1 MGVAFDLTGKRALIT
16 GGGQG
21 IGAGIARY
29 FADAG
34 AEVAVNDLVPE
45 RAQAMVD
52 ELIAAGGLA
61 LAAPFDVTDFGSV
74 MAAIEVIGGVDILV
88 NNAGNAGGDGWTKMA
103 PFAETDPADWAP
115 FIMVNLFGVMHC
127 VRAALPAMIE
137 RRWGRVITII
147 SDAGRVGEPS
157 MGAYAAAKGGA
168 ASLTR
173 SVAREVGRY
182 GITANNISLGTMRTP
197 LSEARWST
205 ASEADK
211 AALLKPYI
219 VRRPGSPEDV
229 AGLALYLASPAAE
242 WITAQTYPVNG
253 GYSVAL

>member
-1 MGVAFDLTGKRALIT
+1 
-16 GGGQG
+16 
-21 IGAGIARY
+21 
-29 FADAG
+29 
-34 AEVAVNDLVPE
+34 
-45 RAQAMVD
+45 
-52 ELIAAGGLA
+52 
-61 LAAPFDVTDFGSV
+61 
-74 MAAIEVIGGVDILV
+74 
-88 NNAGNAGGDGWTKMA
+88 
-103 PFAETDPADWAP
+103 
-115 FIMVNLFGVMHC
+115 
-127 VRAALPAMIE
+127 MIE

-168 ASLTR
+168 AALTR

-197 LSEARWST
+197 LSEERWAT
-205 ASEADK
+205 ASESDK

-219 VRRPGSPEDV
+219 VRRPGSPDDV
-229 AGLALYLASPAAE
+229 AGLALYLASPAGE